1 MAGVASTIWTVGLR
15 MSQKKAV
22 PNDFI
27 SSQIHT
33 TTKRA
38 FRRDSAKRRRPD
50 GR

>member
-27 SSQIHT
+27 RVNKVASEGF
-33 TTKRA
+33 A
-38 FRRDSAKRRRPD
+38 FILDKLKFIP
-50 GR
+50 